1 MDFEIRFLHPDDL
14 EQAFQLDRLAFNT
27 PEERRDLWIERAVPE
42 RKHGAF
48 ANGRLVA
55 TTHVHSFGQFFGGR
69 SVPMGGVGDVAVAPE
84 HRGRGLARRLMT
96 EALHAMR
103 ARGEVISTLFPA
115 TTTLYRG
122 LGYELAG
129 AAVWHQVSPRWLHE
143 LRGSSSLET
152 RRVEKDEDPTEIR
165 RCYQR
170 VAPGIN
176 GWLDR
181 DDHRWRSL
189 WRWWHAG
196 HYVYAC
202 ENSGGEIEAYL
213 AYRHEP
219 TPPGARGDFGMR
231 VEQIVAATPEGLRA
245 AWWTLASCASLVDAV
260 TFAASP
266 EDALLLIMPEQRTSV
281 RGQVRWLLRI
291 VDVQAAVAARGYP
304 PSLEVE
310 VPLSVDDA
318 ILPENTG
325 VWTLHVADGE
335 GHLEAGGGD
344 GPRLGIGALS
354 SLYTGW
360 ASTATLAR
368 AGILEG
374 GSPTQLRELDAAFA
388 GPTPWMMEE
397 F

>member
-1 MDFEIRFLHPDDL
+1 MDFEIRFLTQDDL
-14 EQAFQLDRLAFNT
+14 EQAFQLDQQAFNT
-27 PEERRDLWIERAVPE
+27 PAERRDLWLERAVPE

-48 ANGRLVA
+48 ANGRLAA
-55 TTHVHSFGQFFGGR
+55 TTHVHPFGQFFGGR
-69 SVPMGGVGDVAVAPE
+69 SVPMGGVGDVAVAHE
-84 HRGRGLARRLMT
+84 HRGKGLARRIMT

-103 ARGEVISTLFPA
+103 SRGEVISTLFPA
-115 TTTLYRG
+115 TTTFYRG

-143 LRGSSSLET
+143 LRGSSSLQT
-152 RRVEKDEDPTEIR
+152 RRVEKDDDPTGIR

-181 DDHRWRSL
+181 DDHRWQSL
-189 WRWWHAG
+189 WKWWHAG

-202 ENSGGEIEAYL
+202 ENSDGEVEAYL

-219 TPPGARGDFGMR
+219 TPPGTRGDFGMR

-245 AWWTLASCASLVDAV
+245 AWWTLASSASVVDAV

-291 VDVQAAVAARGYP
+291 IDAQAAVAARGYP
-304 PSLEVE
+304 PSLEIE
-310 VPLSVDDA
+310 VPLCVDDA

-325 VWTLHVADGE
+325 AWTLRVAEGE
-335 GHLEAGGGD
+335 GHLEPGGGG
-344 GPRLGIGALS
+344 GPQVGIGALS

-360 ASTATLAR
+360 GSTATLAR

-374 GSPTQLRELDAAFA
+374 GSPTQLRALDAAFA

>member
-1 MDFEIRFLHPDDL
+1 MDFEIRFLTQDDL
-14 EQAFQLDRLAFNT
+14 EQAFQLDQLAFNT
-27 PEERRDLWIERAVPE
+27 PAERRDFYLERSVPE

-55 TTHVHSFGQFFGGR
+55 TTHVHPFGQFFGGR

-84 HRGRGLARRLMT
+84 HRGRGLARRIMT
-96 EALHAMR
+96 EALRAMR
-103 ARGEVISTLFPA
+103 ARGEVVSTLFPA

-129 AAVWHQVSPRWLHE
+129 AAVWHQVSPRWLQE

-152 RRVEKDEDPTEIR
+152 RRVEKDDDPSGIR

-181 DDHRWRSL
+181 DDHRWQSL
-189 WRWWHAG
+189 WRWWQAG
-196 HYVYAC
+196 QYVYAC
-202 ENSGGEIEAYL
+202 ENSDGEVEAYL
-213 AYRHEP
+213 VYRHEP
-219 TPPGARGDFGMR
+219 TPPGTHGDFGMR

-245 AWWTLASCASLVDAV
+245 AWWTLASSASLVDAV
-260 TFAASP
+260 TFTASP

-291 VDVQAAVAARGYP
+291 VDVQGAVAARGYP
-304 PSLEVE
+304 PSLTIE
-310 VPLSVDDA
+310 VPLRVDDA
-318 ILPENTG
+318 ILSENSG
-325 VWTLHVADGE
+325 AWTLRVADGE
-335 GHLEAGGGD
+335 GRLEAGGGD

-368 AGILEG
+368 AGLLEG
-374 GSPTQLRELDAAFA
+374 GSPPQLRALDAAFA